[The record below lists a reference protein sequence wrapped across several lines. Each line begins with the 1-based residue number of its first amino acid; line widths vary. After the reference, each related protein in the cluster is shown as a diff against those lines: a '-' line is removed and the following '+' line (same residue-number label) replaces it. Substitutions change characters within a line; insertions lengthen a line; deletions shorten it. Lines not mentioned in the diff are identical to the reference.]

1 MKAKS
6 KLPAGMGKN
15 NTVVYTEEGDKIKVT
30 VDGTDKDGKPTHSV
44 WVGKFDG
51 KAYPIKGNLAYNS
64 VGYRV
69 INDHTNAIQA
79 LKDGKILWSG
89 TITVAKDGKS
99 RTVTIRGTGANGK
112 GGTVFKLSP
121 SGGTYTLQS
130 LYDFCQSQNC
140 LDGSEPTGRLT
151 LDKVGNIYGTTPG
164 GGSKDT
170 GVVFQIVP

>member
-1 MKAKS
+1 MNKSRIAVGAVAVSFMVATACFAANAQIGSWKLNNAKS
-6 KLPAGMGKN
+6 KLPTGMGKN

-112 GGTVFKLSP
+112 KF
-121 SGGTYTLQS
+121 SGKAF
-130 LYDFCQSQNC
+130 YD
-140 LDGSEPTGRLT
+140 
-151 LDKVGNIYGTTPG
+151 KM
-164 GGSKDT
+164 
-170 GVVFQIVP
+170 

>member
-1 MKAKS
+1 MLRAKFVLTAKRIFAGIGRMNKSRIAVGAVAVSFMAATACFAANAQIGTWKINEAKS

-99 RTVTIRGTGANGK
+99 RTVTIRGTDANGK
-112 GGTVFKLSP
+112 KF
-121 SGGTYTLQS
+121 SGKAFYNKT
-130 LYDFCQSQNC
+130 
-140 LDGSEPTGRLT
+140 
-151 LDKVGNIYGTTPG
+151 
-164 GGSKDT
+164 
-170 GVVFQIVP
+170 

>member
-1 MKAKS
+1 MNKSRIAVGVVAVSLMAATACFAANAQIGSWKLNDAKS

-15 NTVVYTEEGDKIKVT
+15 KNVVYTEEGDKIKVT
-30 VDGTDKDGKPTHSV
+30 VDGTDKDGKPAHSV

-99 RTVTIRGTGANGK
+99 RTVTIRGTDANGK
-112 GGTVFKLSP
+112 KF
-121 SGGTYTLQS
+121 SGKAFY
-130 LYDFCQSQNC
+130 N
-140 LDGSEPTGRLT
+140 
-151 LDKVGNIYGTTPG
+151 KA
-164 GGSKDT
+164 
-170 GVVFQIVP
+170 

>member
-1 MKAKS
+1 MNKSRIAVRAVAVFFLAATACFAANAQIGSWKLNNAKS

-15 NTVVYTEEGDKIKVT
+15 NNVVYTEEGDKIKVT

-44 WVGKFDG
+44 WLGKFDG

-89 TITVAKDGKS
+89 TITVAKGGKS
-99 RTVTIRGTGANGK
+99 RTVTIPTRTA
-112 GGTVFKLSP
+112 
-121 SGGTYTLQS
+121 
-130 LYDFCQSQNC
+130 
-140 LDGSEPTGRLT
+140 TGR
-151 LDKVGNIYGTTPG
+151 
-164 GGSKDT
+164 
-170 GVVFQIVP
+170 

>member
-1 MKAKS
+1 MLRAKFVLTAKRIFAGIGRMNKSRIAVGAVAVSFMAATACFAANAQIGTWKINEAKS

-99 RTVTIRGTGANGK
+99 RTVTIRGTDASGK
-112 GGTVFKLSP
+112 KF
-121 SGGTYTLQS
+121 SGKAFYNKT
-130 LYDFCQSQNC
+130 
-140 LDGSEPTGRLT
+140 
-151 LDKVGNIYGTTPG
+151 
-164 GGSKDT
+164 
-170 GVVFQIVP
+170 

>member
-1 MKAKS
+1 MNKSRIAVGAVAVSFMAATACFAANAHIGTWKVNEAKS
-6 KLPAGMGKN
+6 KMPAGMGKN

-69 INDHTNAIQA
+69 INDHTNAIQT
-79 LKDGKILWSG
+79 LKDGKLFWSG

-99 RTVTIRGTGANGK
+99 RTVTIRGRGANGK
-112 GGTVFKLSP
+112 KF
-121 SGGTYTLQS
+121 SGKAVY
-130 LYDFCQSQNC
+130 N
-140 LDGSEPTGRLT
+140 
-151 LDKVGNIYGTTPG
+151 KM
-164 GGSKDT
+164 
-170 GVVFQIVP
+170 